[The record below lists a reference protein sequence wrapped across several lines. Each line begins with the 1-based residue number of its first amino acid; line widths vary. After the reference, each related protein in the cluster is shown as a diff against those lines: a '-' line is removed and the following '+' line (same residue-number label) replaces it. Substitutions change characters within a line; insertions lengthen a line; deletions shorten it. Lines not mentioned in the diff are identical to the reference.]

1 MKKDLSDARHGQ
13 GMKAVVLAGGYA
25 TRLWPITKHRPKMF
39 LPVGDSTVIDEI
51 FADLEADD
59 RVEEVFVSTNER
71 FAEDFREY
79 LADSDFQK
87 PTLTVEDTSEEDEKF
102 GVVGALAQLVDRENV
117 DDDLVVVAGDN
128 LISFD
133 IAEFVDFFEAKGT
146 PALAAYDVGSLERAK
161 SYGLVDLDGDEV
173 VDFQEKPEHPK
184 STLVSIACYAFPRET
199 LPDLQTYLE
208 EGENP
213 DEPGWFLQWLQ
224 ARQSVH
230 AFTFEGAWFDIG
242 TPESY
247 LDAVRWKLDGDN
259 LVSDDATVENT
270 TIGENVHVMPDA
282 ELRNSSVDNSVIFPE
297 ATLHDCDVRDS
308 IIDEQTHLENIDFAG
323 ALIGAHT
330 TISNG
335 E

>member
-1 MKKDLSDARHGQ
+1 
-13 GMKAVVLAGGYA
+13 MKAVVLAGGYA

-51 FADLEADD
+51 FADLEGDD
-59 RVEEVFVSTNER
+59 RIEEVFVSTNER

-79 LADSDFQK
+79 LADSDFEK

-133 IAEFVDFFEAKGT
+133 IPEFVDFFEAKGT
-146 PALAAYDVGSLERAK
+146 PALAAYDVGSLDRAK

-173 VDFQEKPEHPK
+173 VDFQEKPGHPK

-199 LPDLQTYLE
+199 LPDLDRYLA

-213 DEPGWFLQWLQ
+213 DEPGWFMQWLQ
-224 ARQSVH
+224 DRQSVH

-259 LVSDDATVENT
+259 LVSDDAVVENT
-270 TIGENVHVMPDA
+270 TVGENVHVMPGA
-282 ELRNSSVDNSVIFPE
+282 ELRDSSVDNSVIFPD

-308 IIDEQTHLENIDFAG
+308 IIDEQTRLEDIDFAG

-335 E
+335 K